1 MQIMTKTPG
10 RFLQLLIFTVLVWFT
25 VAASAAPSLG
35 TLRCERLINP
45 LGVDVSRPR
54 LSWQIKSGQRGE
66 MQSAYRVLVASSP
79 EILAKENGDV
89 WDSGKVLSS
98 ESIQIEYAGQPLV
111 SAKPYWW
118 KVRVWNQNGK
128 ASSWSAPAAFTTG
141 LSTKADWQSA
151 QWIAFRP
158 EDQWR
163 AGWEA
168 AINSETMGVKKSF
181 PWLTGQGFTMWEHL
195 AAAKPVYDASPLFR
209 KEFKLDRPIRSA
221 TLFICGLGYY
231 EAFLNGKKVGDH
243 VLDPAWTSYNQRAFY
258 VAHDVTTR
266 LNPGVNTLGAMLG
279 RGQFSPLAND
289 IWGLRE
295 DEAVDQPRLI
305 ARLNVTD
312 ADGTS
317 QDIVTDSS
325 WRTAGGP
332 IVYDDTRHGE
342 IYDARLERAGWT
354 KSGFDESN
362 WKISSVVNGQ
372 NPLQAQL
379 IPPIREFAAIKPVRC
394 IERSKQEKLYDVGR
408 NIAGWARVTVHGNRG
423 AKVLVDYAEVPFDPE
438 LRGNFPGGK
447 PAPDLAHPED
457 TFRDLCT
464 HVRQQN
470 GYILKGQGAET
481 FECHFSYKGF
491 QFIRVLADEGAV
503 IDQVKAI
510 PVHSDVENVGEF
522 ECSNPLLNQIQNAAR
537 ATFLNNFHSIQTDCP
552 HREKQGWTADLYL
565 TAEAAMYNFD
575 LASFYAKCMTDIA
588 DTQRPDGGLGQVAPT
603 GGEGKGTSTLWP
615 AALVYVPADLCTF
628 YGDCWTAAYHYE
640 NMKRFAKSSLL
651 RQVQGKPEI
660 ISDVLGDWAS
670 PLDQPAANGESS
682 VMSPPEGRTLYATA
696 AHFRVVSTLAQLA
709 RQLGKDDEARQFD
722 EWAKSIADAFNREF
736 FDASQNKYHGENA
749 TGYRQAANAVP
760 LDYGLV
766 PETVRAAVLDQLVE
780 NVHVKRGD
788 RLNTGFVG
796 TPALLNVLAE
806 NRPEIAYALA
816 TQTNYPSWGWMIK
829 TGATTLYEQFGG
841 DNSHDHPMFGCIS
854 AYFYKYLAG
863 IQPDAAAPGFGHFLI
878 KPSIVGDLTWVRAH
892 FGSPHGR
899 IVSNWK
905 LADGKLTINVIIP
918 ANTTATVFVPALPGK
933 TDFGIEGITESGKP
947 VVNVKGVKFLKM
959 ENGSAVFAVES
970 GSYEFARR

>member
-10 RFLQLLIFTVLVWFT
+10 RFVQFLIFTVLVWFT
-25 VAASAAPSLG
+25 VAASAAPSVG

-45 LGVDVSRPR
+45 LGVDVPQPR
-54 LSWQIKSGQRGE
+54 LSWQIKSGQHAE
-66 MQSAYRVLVASSP
+66 MQSAYHLLVASSP
-79 EILAKENGDV
+79 EKLAKENCDV
-89 WDSGKVLSS
+89 WDSGKVFSS
-98 ESIQIEYAGQPLV
+98 KSIQIENAGQPLG

-128 ASSWSAPAAFTTG
+128 ASSWSAPATFTTG
-141 LSTKADWQSA
+141 LFTKADWQSA

-163 AGWEA
+163 TEWEA
-168 AINSETMGVKKSF
+168 AIASETKGVKKSF

-209 KEFKLDRPIRSA
+209 QEFQLDRPIRSA

-258 VAHDVTTR
+258 VAYDVTKLLKTGF
-266 LNPGVNTLGAMLG
+266 NALGAMLG

-295 DEAVDQPRLI
+295 ADAVDQPRLI
-305 ARLNVTD
+305 ARLKVTY

-354 KSGFDESN
+354 ESGFDESN
-362 WKISSVVNGQ
+362 WKSPSVVHGQ

-408 NIAGWARVTVHGNRG
+408 NIAGWARVTVYGNRG
-423 AKVLVDYAEVPFDPE
+423 AKVLVEYAEVPFDPE

-503 IDQVKAI
+503 IDRVEAI
-510 PVHSDVENVGEF
+510 PVHSDVESIGEF

-628 YGDCWTAAYHYE
+628 YGDRRTAAYHYE
-640 NMKRFAKSSLL
+640 AMKRFAKSSLL

-670 PLDQPAANGESS
+670 PLDKPAANGESS

-696 AHFRVVSTLAQLA
+696 AHFRVVKTLAQLA
-709 RQLGKDDEARQFD
+709 RELGKDAEAREFD
-722 EWAKSIADAFNREF
+722 EWAKRITDAFNREF
-736 FDASQNKYHGENA
+736 FDASQNQYHGENA

-766 PETVRAAVLDQLVE
+766 PEAARAVVLGHLVE
-780 NVHVKRGD
+780 NVHAVRRN

-806 NRPEIAYALA
+806 NRPDIAYALA

-841 DNSHDHPMFGCIS
+841 DNSHDHPMYGCVS
-854 AYFYKYLAG
+854 AFLYKYLAG
-863 IQPDAAAPGFGHFLI
+863 IQPDPAGPGFKHFFLKPCFLPGLEWVKAEHRSPYGLIASHWKRDDGAVIWEVSVPSNSSARVQLPQYPAEKIGLGGKLVQQHEFELAPG
-878 KPSIVGDLTWVRAH
+878 
-892 FGSPHGR
+892 
-899 IVSNWK
+899 NW
-905 LADGKLTINVIIP
+905 TIR
-918 ANTTATVFVPALPGK
+918 
-933 TDFGIEGITESGKP
+933 
-947 VVNVKGVKFLKM
+947 
-959 ENGSAVFAVES
+959 VEH
-970 GSYEFARR
+970 